1 MIFRMECGQNKVG
14 SRPQE
19 EAMNYKRYLI
29 SALAMAATAGGI
41 TGQAPAAFADDS
53 NASESLSPLV
63 FILLDTSGSMNEL
76 FETANDQVKN
86 NTRLTKAL
94 GELVGTS
101 KNLTTIN
108 GKPHLVRAEDPND
121 LFYLPYAK
129 WTCDNT
135 GCSYKKSLKGIKG
148 QTELAKPNFST
159 SGSTSPDD
167 SRYESAYNSDGI
179 IQTYAKLIKFGFVGF
194 GVGTTGSSAAKDSP
208 IKLAAQSAGGNVEG
222 VLRFTTIWGEDYQ
235 STSDFDS
242 HLYLYNYPTTTID
255 GYSVNNYHIYYGRH
269 CSITSS
275 CYSTYINGRY
285 TYTGIDGVL
294 DVDNTNPR
302 SSSYSVQLYPNQTSC
317 RASRTSSSYN
327 SGPCKVGVENI
338 AFKNSKYMK
347 VNETFNYRVHN
358 YSINGNGDKGFRTE
372 IAFPNDEGCTAS
384 TTFAY
389 FPSSPITSRSA
400 PEQIEY
406 GYYDIATVKYLGND
420 KFEVTNGSLFSTI
433 NSQHQINVEDDY
445 GKPNYIYGYGTNRY
459 SLTNENGITY
469 GRDLTA
475 YKYKKSDDCTF
486 DMGMWSSN
494 PNAAAPLV
502 YPTVSDSEEMIEASN
517 NALITTVRSYQ
528 ATSATPIGE
537 SLADLYFMFGGDDIN
552 NTDEGLIKQRMSG
565 GQIATDDYYA
575 CRSKAV
581 ILISDGDPNGSGLH
595 GTDDDNQ
602 DLHGHSRKIWWDA
615 YHLFKAGIKVYVVG
629 YAEFDDAALQKVTE
643 DNSVA
648 ATLNKTAWRGGT
660 CRNSKTNEII
670 NPNSQSDYDA
680 FITDPNL
687 TYKEKICFYN
697 ATDNTALRA
706 AVVNSLSGMLQGVY
720 SKTKVATTTAVG
732 YKNNTYKDNNNVV
745 KFRNGYYSL
754 YSGYSV
760 SLAPIRK
767 SRLER
772 QAIVCDHS
780 SGEFINDTKQYL
792 DIAHRLKCRLTSCD
806 VWRAA
811 TKAEEEETNGEKIA
825 GMNYKFNDETTYK
838 RAGFDA
844 GFELNPKNHCAPLSL
859 KMDDASENTNTC
871 INKRYIFAANYRSK
885 DTRNAISTFPR
896 SDNELNKNFAPDNSS
911 FLSVDP
917 INSTNFGSIPKNNS
931 ANALNYY
938 VTQQGAACTTEM
950 NRSITTLSGKPNY
963 ILSPYECVN
972 NMDCGM
978 EGNDLRLCDLGR
990 CISANQYSERVK
1002 KLCTDNTNIASN
1014 EICINGMRRAKY
1026 NECTKHADCGDGR
1039 VCHAGQCVS
1048 GTVTACD
1055 LRQFIASMPLGAIE
1069 YATPTPIN
1077 PPTRAYR
1084 SYDYRK
1090 FSQKYWQR
1098 DTMLMAGANDGLL
1111 HAFILGDNT
1120 NPLALQ
1126 NQITTG
1132 AADDYSGITAADG
1145 TTIYKITGMP
1155 GYGSARLD
1163 KSNKEGDELWAYMP
1177 KHMLP
1182 KVKGLTEFGHQTMLN
1197 TAPVSAEVKLPG
1209 FTINKDSWRSV
1220 VVGGFRD
1227 GARGYYALDVT
1238 DPGHPIV
1245 LWEIDPFFRPNN
1257 TASSEDMSKVTDKTW
1272 EYQSDIGSLKNIIAE
1287 EPFFLMGM
1295 SYAQPVITNM
1305 LIGTQVEPV
1314 AILAGGEST
1323 AESNPDGDALGKA
1336 LYIVRLF
1343 PKTPSDLLVK
1353 AFYFDNRITGT
1364 PAVYPNNF
1372 NSVAQNIYVGDNKG
1386 KLYRLMVSDADTENW
1401 GSVDTYTS
1409 SNVTIQLPAF
1419 DPRQEFFGRPYNDH
1433 TGGYDFSKITFAPA
1447 VALYA
1452 NTGAKPVIQLAFGT
1466 GSTDNF
1472 NVMNTERH
1480 YFASFID
1487 VPKSD
1492 GTYELNYNASTYQ
1505 AYPMLIVLNSP
1516 ENLKSQSK
1524 NIHVFQNS
1532 VSYINSTVALP
1543 PKQKLTGAPII
1554 HNFASYFPSFIADA
1568 DSNTQCPT
1576 GGAAIWKIVASK
1588 SVTGK
1593 QRHSTLAT
1601 DKLQAN
1607 GMTTDPFANS
1617 PYIQFKSGTKIYGLE
1632 ITNQMF
1638 CKGDNKNSVLA
1649 PQLIAQTGIETNDAH
1664 STTST
1669 ERSVRDDALS
1679 EVAAVAINLEAIEPQ
1694 VEVYSWASVYE

>member
-1 MIFRMECGQNKVG
+1 
-14 SRPQE
+14 
-19 EAMNYKRYLI
+19 MNYKRYLI
-29 SALAMAATAGGI
+29 SALAMAAAAAGTAGH
-41 TGQAPAAFADDS
+41 APAAYADS
-53 NASESLSPLV
+53 LSASEGLSPIV
-63 FILLDTSGSMNEL
+63 FILLDTSGCMNEL

-101 KNLTTIN
+101 KNLTTVN

-129 WTCDNT
+129 WTCSGST
-135 GCSYKKSLKGIKG
+135 CSYQKALKAIKG

-159 SGSTSPDD
+159 SSSTSPSD
-167 SRYESAYNSDGI
+167 SRYETAYNSDGI
-179 IQTYAKLIKFGFVGF
+179 IQTYAKLIKFGFAGF

-235 STSDFDS
+235 STSDIDT
-242 HLYLYNYPTTTID
+242 HLWLYNYPTEYID
-255 GYSVNNYHIYYGRH
+255 GQRVTNNHLYYANKCSVGSCIYK
-269 CSITSS
+269 TV
-275 CYSTYINGRY
+275 NGHSAC
-285 TYTGIDGVL
+285 TGVDGCL
-294 DVDNTNPR
+294 DVDNTYPYGN
-302 SSSYSVQLYPNQTSC
+302 SYSVKLYPNQTKC
-317 RASRTSSSYN
+317 PTYYGSSSYYYQ
-327 SGPCKVGVENI
+327 PCEVGVENI
-338 AFKNSKYMK
+338 AFVSTKYMK
-347 VNETFNYRVHN
+347 PGQTFNYQVYTWYVRNSEKGWRVEVA
-358 YSINGNGDKGFRTE
+358 Y
-372 IAFPNDEGCTAS
+372 PNDEGCTAS
-384 TTFAY
+384 TIYTY
-389 FPSSPITSRSA
+389 NPSSPIGSSGT
-400 PEQIEY
+400 
-406 GYYDIATVKYLGND
+406 YYDTATVTYQGNNHFTIA
-420 KFEVTNGSLFSTI
+420 KKASVTST
-433 NSQHQINVEDDY
+433 VTEDDY

-494 PNAAAPLV
+494 PLAAAPLV
-502 YPTVSDSEEMIEASN
+502 YPTVSDKEEMIEQSN

-537 SLADLYFMFGGDDIN
+537 SLADLYFMFGGDDISK
-552 NTDEGLIKQRMSG
+552 TDQGLIKQKMSG
-565 GQIATDDYYA
+565 GQIANDDYYA

-595 GTDDDNQ
+595 GTDDENEN
-602 DLHGHSRKIWWDA
+602 LHGHSKQVWWDA

-643 DNSVA
+643 ENSVA
-648 ATLNKTAWRGGT
+648 ATLNKTAWKGGT
-660 CRNSKTNEII
+660 CRNPKTNEII
-670 NPNSQSDYDA
+670 NPNSESDYQA
-680 FITDPNL
+680 FINDNTL

-697 ATDNTALRA
+697 AADNTALRA
-706 AVVNSLSGMLQGVY
+706 AVVNALSAMLQGVY

-732 YKNNTYKDNNNVV
+732 YKNNYKVKTENN
-745 KFRNGYYSL
+745 KKQIEFRNGYYSL

-772 QAIVCDHS
+772 QAIICDHE
-780 SGEFINDTKQYL
+780 SGEFFNDTEQYL
-792 DIAHRLKCRLTSCD
+792 DIAHRLKCRLSSCD

-811 TKAEEEETNGEKIA
+811 TEDEALNSGGTMIA
-825 GMNYKFNDETTYK
+825 GMNYKFNDASTRK
-838 RAGFDA
+838 RAGFDTDPA
-844 GFELNPKNHCAPLSL
+844 TCAPLSTL
-859 KMDDASENTNTC
+859 MDNAANVTNTC
-871 INKRYIFAANYRSK
+871 VDKRYIFAADYKAKGN
-885 DTRNAISTFPR
+885 RNAISTFPR
-896 SDNELNKNFAPDNSS
+896 SANELNKNFSTNATS
-911 FLSVDP
+911 FLTVDP
-917 INSTNFGSIPKNNS
+917 INSTNFGTIPQYNS
-931 ANALNYY
+931 ASNLNYF
-938 VTQQGAACTTEM
+938 VTQAGSTCNTEM
-950 NRSITTLSGKPNY
+950 NRSITELYGKPNY

-990 CISANQYSERVK
+990 CISASQYKSRID
-1002 KLCTDNTNIASN
+1002 KLCTNNAGLSSD
-1014 EICINGMRRAKY
+1014 EICINGMRRKKY
-1026 NECTKHADCGDGR
+1026 TNCTTHAQCGDGK
-1039 VCHAGQCVS
+1039 VCHAGQCAS
-1048 GTVTACD
+1048 GTVTSCD

-1120 NPLALQ
+1120 NPEALK
-1126 NQITTG
+1126 NKVTTG
-1132 AADDYSGITAADG
+1132 AANDYTGTTSADG
-1145 TTIYKITGMP
+1145 TTIYKITDMP
-1155 GYGSARLD
+1155 GYKATID
-1163 KSNKEGDELWAYMP
+1163 ASNKEGDELWAYMP
-1177 KHMLP
+1177 KHMLI
-1182 KVKGLTEFGHQTMLN
+1182 KASKLTEFGQQTMLN

-1209 FTINKDSWRSV
+1209 FTINNDSWRSV

-1227 GARGYYALDVT
+1227 GARGYYAIDVT

-1245 LWEIDPFFRPNN
+1245 LWEIDPFFRADS
-1257 TASSEDMSKVTDKTW
+1257 TASNEDIRKVTDKTW
-1272 EYQSDIGSLKNIIAE
+1272 TLQGAVSNFKTNIE
-1287 EPFFLMGM
+1287 KEPFYLMGM

-1305 LIGTQVEPV
+1305 LIGNQVEPV
-1314 AILAGGEST
+1314 AILTGGEST
-1323 AESNPDGDALGKA
+1323 AETNTDSDAIGKS

-1386 KLYRLMVSDADTENW
+1386 KLYRIVVSDSNTSKW
-1401 GSVDTYTS
+1401 GSVSKYTS
-1409 SNVTIQLPAF
+1409 NGMTIELPAF
-1419 DPRQEFFGRPYNDH
+1419 DPRQEFFGKPYTD
-1433 TGGYDFSKITFAPA
+1433 TTSGYDFSKISFAPA
-1447 VALYA
+1447 VALYTE
-1452 NTGAKPVIQLAFGT
+1452 TGAKPVIQLAFGT
-1466 GSTDNF
+1466 GTNDNF
-1472 NVMNTERH
+1472 NVMNTDRH

-1505 AYPMLIVLNSP
+1505 FMPTLIVLNSP
-1516 ENLKSQSK
+1516 ENLQSQSGK
-1524 NIHVFQNS
+1524 ITVYRNS
-1532 VSYINSTVALP
+1532 VPYKNSNVALP
-1543 PKQKLTGAPII
+1543 ARQKLTGAPII

-1576 GGAAIWKIVASK
+1576 GGAAIWKILTSS

-1593 QRHSTLAT
+1593 QRHNTLSTGI
-1601 DKLQAN
+1601 QAN

-1638 CKGDNKNSVLA
+1638 CTGKNKNSVLA
-1649 PQLIAQTGIETNDAH
+1649 PQLVAQSGVETNDDF

-1669 ERSVRDDALS
+1669 KRSVRDDALS

-1694 VEVYSWASVYE
+1694 VNVYSWASVYE